1 MIESLNYLRDR
12 IESKK
17 TLMNSTFMISSPDF
31 SYGRRFILRVH
42 KKNLSRR
49 SSYSFLIK
57 VLITGSFTIVCHL
70 EAVSKANYKGKL
82 YLSFH
87 REKLA

>member
-1 MIESLNYLRDR
+1 M
-12 IESKK
+12 
-17 TLMNSTFMISSPDF
+17 
-31 SYGRRFILRVH
+31 H